1 MSLTRET
8 FMKMNKDVLASMV
21 IDYKERFHSSL
32 SVVNDELKELK
43 TDFCKLKSDLA
54 NGRNV
59 KDKLTKLLVLVE
71 KKMLGKRT
79 ILSSSVP

>member
-21 IDYKERFHSSL
+21 IDYKEKFHSSL
-32 SVVNDELKELK
+32 SAVNDDLKELK
-43 TDFCKLKSDLA
+43 TDFYKLKSDLA
-54 NGRNV
+54 NSRNV

-71 KKMLGKRT
+71 KKC
-79 ILSSSVP
+79 